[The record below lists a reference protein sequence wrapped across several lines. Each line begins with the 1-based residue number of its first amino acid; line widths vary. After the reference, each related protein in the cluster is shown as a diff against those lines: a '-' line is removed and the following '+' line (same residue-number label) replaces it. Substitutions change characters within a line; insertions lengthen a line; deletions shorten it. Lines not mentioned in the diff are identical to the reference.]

1 MPVFAFVA
9 FPFDIKSKK
18 IPHNWFCVCV
28 CVMYIT
34 LSFIHSSSRE
44 RLYCFHI
51 LVIMLSWTLEYKYLF
66 EIIIFFLMSKYPD
79 LFLIS
84 WGAFI
89 LFSIVTCDIKLH
101 SHQQCT
107 CVLFFFFLIFN
118 FPNPHQNSRLI
129 FLRITILKGMRWYLT
144 VILICISLILSV
156 KLSTFSY
163 TYGPV
168 VCLLWKKM
176 FLQVLCPF
184 KKSFYYSIIYL
195 QFFLLCLIYL
205 FIFAFEIYEF
215 PIYLG
220 Y

>member
-1 MPVFAFVA
+1 
-9 FPFDIKSKK
+9 
-18 IPHNWFCVCV
+18 
-28 CVMYIT
+28 MYIT

-44 RLYCFHI
+44 CLYCFHI

-89 LFSIVTCDIKLH
+89 LFSIVTCVPSYILTSSVH
-101 SHQQCT
+101 VFC
-107 CVLFFFFLIFN
+107 FFFFIFN
-118 FPNPHQNSRLI
+118 FPNPHQNSCLI

-168 VCLLWKKM
+168 VCLLWKKC
-176 FLQVLCPF
+176 FFRSCAHL

-195 QFFLLCLIYL
+195 QFFLLCLNYL

-215 PIYLG
+215 PVYLG